1 MGITSGSTW
10 GDSKLGFHCSVR
22 LPRKPDEFHLHHNTN
37 YCSSMICA
45 SRVAESVFEV
55 IESEESHT
63 CPQDWS
69 KLDAQVE
76 MRRRLDEV
84 RSSNTSRRKG
94 RKPNIKPVED
104 SERSDQENEKET
116 TSQSSIPIKRSHSAH
131 GTNMTEVS
139 EGFDDPEVSEE
150 EDLRP
155 VAKFARRTVEM
166 GPPQA
171 RSRSRNGRTS
181 TLSSTYLDY
190 LHCRLDF

>member
-1 MGITSGSTW
+1 M
-10 GDSKLGFHCSVR
+10 
-22 LPRKPDEFHLHHNTN
+22 
-37 YCSSMICA
+37 
-45 SRVAESVFEV
+45 AESVFEV

-104 SERSDQENEKET
+104 SESSGEENEKET
-116 TSQSSIPIKRSHSAH
+116 TSQSTIPIKRSHSAH

>member
-37 YCSSMICA
+37 YCSSSICA

-63 CPQDWS
+63 CSQDWS
-69 KLDAQVE
+69 KLDVQVE
-76 MRRRLDEV
+76 MRRRLDEA
-84 RSSNTSRRKG
+84 RSSNAFRRKG

-104 SERSDQENEKET
+104 SERRDLENEKET
-116 TSQSSIPIKRSHSAH
+116 TSQSTIPIKRSHSAH
-131 GTNMTEVS
+131 GMTMTEVP

-150 EDLRP
+150 EDSRT
-155 VAKFARRTVEM
+155 VAKIPRRTVEM

-171 RSRSRNGRTS
+171 QSRSRNERTS
-181 TLSSTYLDY
+181 TLSSAYPNY
-190 LHCRLDF
+190 SHCPLEF